1 MASRRSAMALEQH
14 GVADALGEISSHHM
28 LKDGVPATGSE
39 VSGQLSS
46 RVLLLTQV
54 TTIPAPAQAHPG
66 CDMLAIGRVEI
77 DNLLGC

>member
-46 RVLLLTQV
+46 RVLCNCSINPTFKSFS
-54 TTIPAPAQAHPG
+54 
-66 CDMLAIGRVEI
+66 
-77 DNLLGC
+77 